1 LNTAGL
7 RISIEVVELGL
18 TASACVKYLW
28 ILPAMLRA
36 LADGREQ
43 LNRRPIADAFPVWAQ
58 ILPHVVH
65 NGERAL
71 DLAHRLGIA
80 LPR

>member
-1 LNTAGL
+1 
-7 RISIEVVELGL
+7 
-18 TASACVKYLW
+18 
-28 ILPAMLRA
+28 MLRA
-36 LADGREQ
+36 LVDERET
-43 LNRRPIADAFPVWAQ
+43 LNRRPTAETFPIWAQ
-58 ILPHVVH
+58 ILPHVVR

>member
-1 LNTAGL
+1 
-7 RISIEVVELGL
+7 
-18 TASACVKYLW
+18 
-28 ILPAMLRA
+28 MLRA
-36 LADGREQ
+36 LVDGRET
-43 LNRRPIADAFPVWAQ
+43 LNRRPIAETFPIWAQ

-71 DLAHRLGIA
+71 EVAHRLGIA